1 MRKGYS
7 YFILILIFVS
17 NDILYKQLCIFF
29 LYKNYFF
36 SSGGLLH
43 LTLVFLMS

>member
-1 MRKGYS
+1 MKKGNS
-7 YFILILIFVS
+7 YFTLILIFVS
-17 NDILYKQLCIFF
+17 NDILYKQLCTF